1 MRIED
6 LCTFGILQHT
16 TTSRPGRS
24 PTRIEVAK
32 YNIDT
37 AICPL
42 SCLKAYIARTKELR
56 VEESKLFILAKLSHI
71 KLCLGTPSEGGPR
84 LLLTCA
90 NVNV

>member
-6 LCTFGILQHT
+6 LCTFGILEHT
-16 TTSRPGRS
+16 TSSRPGRS

-42 SCLKAYIARTKELR
+42 SCLKAYIARNKELR
-56 VEESKLFILAKLSHI
+56 VEETKLIISQVEPNKAVSRDTIRRWI
-71 KLCLGTPSEGGPR
+71 KDV
-84 LLLTCA
+84 
-90 NVNV
+90 VNVC